1 MNSDKG
7 ADELLDYGVSFD
19 DIYNMFL
26 NQGAFF
32 ENGGNNRKIWN
43 IAQKI
48 QSSIDNVM
56 SVVEGV
62 NKIADGY
69 QSLYKNNNT
78 SDKQIQLGR
87 NNLNRNL
94 KSAIGSSTGKILSK
108 LKLVGKT
115 LPIANIFSGI
125 WELSK
130 TFSFIS
136 LKTMEYKID
145 HNNSIYYVT
154 PTFKLPILDIELTSS
169 QPKTRVTPLATSA
182 SSKGALPLSRFA
194 TFTP

>member
-1 MNSDKG
+1 KKSNKETMGVLMNSDKG
-7 ADELLDYGVSFD
+7 ADELLDYGVSFN

-32 ENGGNNRKIWN
+32 EDGGNNRKMWN

-48 QSSIDNVM
+48 QSSIYNVM

-78 SDKQIQLGR
+78 SDKQIQTGR
-87 NNLNRNL
+87 NNLSRNL
-94 KSAIGSSTGKILSK
+94 KSAIGSSAGKILSK
-108 LKLVGKT
+108 LKLVGKV

-136 LKTMEYKID
+136 LKTMEYKIYY
-145 HNNSIYYVT
+145 NN
-154 PTFKLPILDIELTSS
+154 
-169 QPKTRVTPLATSA
+169 
-182 SSKGALPLSRFA
+182 
-194 TFTP
+194 